1 MQEQATVLA
10 ATRRERLGSRYS
22 KRLRDRGSLPAIVY
36 GHGQDPVAIALDA
49 KEALTHFHRGEKVF
63 QLDVEGAGETVLL
76 KDVQFDYLGTNVIH
90 ADFARVDLNERV
102 ETNVSVRLVG
112 DAKGLKEPGAIL
124 MHPVDEVEIE
134 CLVANLP
141 DVIEVDV
148 SDLAVGDSI
157 RVEDITLPLES
168 MKMLSDP
175 DGVVATI
182 VVQAEEKVEEEVEVE
197 AGEGVEPE
205 LITEKKEEGEEEKE
219 GDEG

>member
-22 KRLRDRGSLPAIVY
+22 KRLRDQGSLPAIVY
-36 GHGQDPVAIALDA
+36 GHGQDPVAIALNA
-49 KEALTHFHRGEKVF
+49 KEALTHFHKGEKVF

-102 ETNVSVRLVG
+102 ETRVSVRLVG
-112 DAKGLKEPGAIL
+112 DAKGLKEAGAIL

-148 SDLAVGDSI
+148 THLEVGDSI
-157 RVEDITLPLES
+157 RVEDVGLPLET

-182 VVQAEEKVEEEVEVE
+182 VLQAEEKSDEEAEVE
-197 AGEGVEPE
+197 AGEGAEPE
-205 LITEKKEEGEEEKE
+205 LVTEKKEEEEE
-219 GDEG
+219 G